1 MENKHL
7 LAPSPHLTG
16 GETVT
21 KIMWKVSASL
31 LPATAVGV
39 YIFGVRALLVV
50 VVSVAAA
57 MLTEFFFLKIRNL
70 DTTRVLDGSAA
81 LTGLILALTLPPTLP
96 LFAVVMGAV
105 VAIALGKQ
113 IFGGLGNNVFNPAL
127 VGRAFLAA
135 TYPVFMTTWSN
146 PNYWKALQKVDAI
159 NVATPL
165 ANFKFEQK
173 LAPSAKLLFG
183 TIAGSIGETSAIA
196 LLVGAVYLLYKKYI
210 NWRMPVGY
218 LGTVIVLSGIMYMI
232 NPDKYPTPTFMILAG
247 GLILGAFYIATDPVT
262 TPFTNKGIWIFSFGA
277 GVLVILIR
285 IFGGLPEGVLFSIL
299 FMNTLTPVIN
309 KWTQPKVFGHDG

>member
-1 MENKHL
+1 MENKYL
-7 LAPSPHLTG
+7 LAPSPHLTD

-21 KIMWKVSASL
+21 KIMWKVMASL
-31 LPATAVGV
+31 LPATAIGI

-50 VVSVAAA
+50 VVSMAAA
-57 MLTEFFFLKIRNL
+57 MLTEFIFLKVRKM

-81 LTGLILALTLPPTLP
+81 LSGLILALTLPPTLP
-96 LFAVVMGAV
+96 LFAVIMGAV

-113 IFGGLGNNVFNPAL
+113 VFGGLGNNIFNPAL
-127 VGRAFLAA
+127 VGRAFLSA

-146 PNYWKALQKVDAI
+146 PNYWKKLLSLDAV

-165 ANFKFEQK
+165 ANFKFEQT
-173 LAPSAKLLFG
+173 LAPPAKLFFG
-183 TIAGSIGETSAIA
+183 AVAGSIGETSVLA
-196 LLVGAVYLLYKKYI
+196 LMIGAAYLLYKKYI

-218 LGTVIVLSGIMYMI
+218 LGTVLAISSIMFMI

-247 GLILGAFYIATDPVT
+247 GLVLGSFYIATDPVT
-262 TPFTNKGIWIFSFGA
+262 TPFTDKGIWIFSIGA

-285 IFGGLPEGVLFSIL
+285 LFGGLPEGVLFSIL
-299 FMNTLTPVIN
+299 FMNALTPVIN
-309 KWTQPKVFGHDG
+309 KWTQPKVFGHNG